1 MATVKSF
8 KADVSSVC
16 PSSERLEEL
25 WVVCVCV
32 CLYAENGATL
42 WWENNDGKQEKLV
55 EWKAV
60 VDSAGI
66 KTAD

>member
-1 MATVKSF
+1 MG
-8 KADVSSVC
+8 C
-16 PSSERLEEL
+16 
-25 WVVCVCV
+25 VCVCV

>member
-1 MATVKSF
+1 MFRAF
-8 KADVSSVC
+8 AL
-16 PSSERLEEL
+16 RLSDQRNCGL
-25 WVVCVCV
+25 CV